1 MTRAEV
7 NAYLDHLQDAGLAP
21 STVSLRWRNLRPFF
35 AWWANET
42 DRPNPF
48 DGTDQP
54 RAAPPPPDVL
64 APEDVRALLA
74 TCGGRSFEDRR
85 DRAVIL
91 TLLDTGARRGE
102 LTGLRTD
109 DWDRR
114 TDLLT
119 LDGKTGLR
127 VVPVSPP
134 VGEALARYLR
144 SRADHPQAG
153 LEWMW
158 LGKRG
163 RLGESGVAQILAR
176 RGVEAGLGRINPHRL
191 RHSWAHYFRAAG
203 GSEGDLMYLAGWKTA
218 AMAHRY
224 GASAAAERA
233 REAAR
238 KLSLVE
244 RVIEG

>member
-1 MTRAEV
+1 M
-7 NAYLDHLQDAGLAP
+7 
-21 STVSLRWRNLRPFF
+21 SLRWRNLRPFF

-91 TLLDTGARRGE
+91 TLLDTGARRGD
-102 LTGLRTD
+102 LTGLRTG

-114 TDLLT
+114 TDLLPST
-119 LDGKTGLR
+119 ARPGSVWFRSLLLWARRWPATCGPGPTSPSRGWSGCGWASEAGS
-127 VVPVSPP
+127 VSPVSPRSSP
-134 VGEALARYLR
+134 GGVSRRVWAGSTRTASPQLGALFPGCRR
-144 SRADHPQAG
+144 F
-153 LEWMW
+153 
-158 LGKRG
+158 RG
-163 RLGESGVAQILAR
+163 RPHVPGRLEDRGHGPPLR
-176 RGVEAGLGRINPHRL
+176 RLGRR
-191 RHSWAHYFRAAG
+191 RA
-203 GSEGDLMYLAGWKTA
+203 
-218 AMAHRY
+218 
-224 GASAAAERA
+224 A